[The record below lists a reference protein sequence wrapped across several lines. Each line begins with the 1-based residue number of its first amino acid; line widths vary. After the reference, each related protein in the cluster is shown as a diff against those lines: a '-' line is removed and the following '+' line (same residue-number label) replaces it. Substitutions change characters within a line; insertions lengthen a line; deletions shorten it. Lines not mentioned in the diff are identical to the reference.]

1 MMRSGF
7 TYPDLPHR
15 RRHGPQGYATYD
27 SYRPWLR
34 DEFDFRCVFCLIR
47 EQWGRV
53 SGEFDLD
60 HYIPVSLH
68 PDGAT
73 DYDNLLYA
81 CSVCNAAKGSHLI
94 PDPNAV
100 LTARE
105 IVVHDDGTVEGINED
120 ADRIIR
126 VLDLNDV
133 EYCRWRRTW
142 LRIIALAEQYDRP
155 LYNQLLGFPD
165 DLPDLARLHPPGG
178 NRRPEG
184 IRGSSLAKRERG
196 ELPPTY

>member
-1 MMRSGF
+1 MC
-7 TYPDLPHR
+7 Y
-15 RRHGPQGYATYD
+15 
-27 SYRPWLR
+27 
-34 DEFDFRCVFCLIR
+34 V
-47 EQWGRV
+47 
-53 SGEFDLD
+53 
-60 HYIPVSLH
+60 
-68 PDGAT
+68 
-73 DYDNLLYA
+73 
-81 CSVCNAAKGSHLI
+81 CSFCNAAKGRHLI

-165 DLPDLARLHPPGG
+165 DLPDLARLRPPGG
-178 NRRPEG
+178 NSRPEG

-196 ELPPTY
+196 ELPSTY